1 MTHGIAWMLLIM
13 AGILDV
19 FWAVSMKLADG
30 YTRPG
35 WSLVSL
41 AALAAFVYLLGRSL
55 QILPLGTAYAVWT
68 GIGAVG
74 TVLVGIA
81 LFDESLDAIRLGA
94 IALIIA
100 GVVVLKLTTA

>member
-35 WSLVSL
+35 WSRVSL